1 MLSAWRSPQP
11 LGSDTHA
18 PYWYHGE
25 VMTALRAP
33 NAASAQIELEI
44 EGMTCASCVRRVEK
58 AVSALPQVAGASVNL
73 ATERAVL
80 TLAPGA
86 SAAVVRRA
94 AARAVTAA
102 GYAVR
107 EVPAPVEG
115 SRRLQLTISG
125 MTCASCVRR
134 VERALSSVD
143 GVSSASVN
151 LTTESAEVSVISPVE
166 PATLVAAV
174 GRAGYGAELISR
186 SRSASEEVEERRSR
200 RRAAIRARTRQ
211 LAVGAVLST
220 GVLILTYGFS
230 SARWSPDAQLA
241 LALPVWLWVG
251 AVFHRGALKTAR
263 HGSANMDTLVSLGSS
278 VAFVYSAVAVFAL
291 PHEPLYF
298 DVAALIVTLIAMGKL
313 LELIARRRAG
323 EAIEALAGL
332 QPGTA
337 HLLARGAS
345 ADRWPEASPVD
356 IPVGTLRVG
365 DVIQVRPGE
374 RIPTDGVVVQG
385 LGAVDESMLTGE
397 SLPVTK
403 HPGDDAVG
411 ATVNTMVP
419 LVIRVTKVGS
429 ETVLSQI
436 LALVERAQTE
446 KAPAQRLADRV
457 SGVFV
462 PTILLIALGTFTG
475 WALTGHGLV
484 AAMVPAVAVLVV
496 ACPCAMGLATP
507 VAIMV
512 GTGRG
517 AEMGLLIRGGEALE
531 RIRALRVVV
540 FDKTGTLTVGAPR
553 VVDVTGVGGADPR
566 RALLLAAAVEQASEH
581 PLARAVVEA
590 AAAEGRLPVAQDI
603 EAVPGSGVRGRV
615 EGAEVAVGSLRW
627 LAEIGVDVVDAEG
640 AIATAARRAWSMFGI
655 SIDGRLHAALAV
667 ADPLRPDSA
676 RGIESLRSL
685 GLHVVLATGDL
696 PETAGVIAAEVGITD
711 VRAQLRPADKA
722 ALIAELRAAFGP
734 VAMVGD
740 GINDAPALAM
750 ADVGIA
756 MASGTGIAM
765 AAADITLVHG
775 DIEAV
780 SLAIALS
787 QATLRNIR
795 QNLAWAFGYNLIL
808 VPLAVLAI
816 VPPVAAALA
825 MAFSS
830 VSVVLNALRLRRFAP
845 RTPAPTQIDAL
856 PGAAATA

>member
-1 MLSAWRSPQP
+1 
-11 LGSDTHA
+11 
-18 PYWYHGE
+18 
-25 VMTALRAP
+25 MTAPGAP
-33 NAASAQIELEI
+33 TAAPVQIELEI
-44 EGMTCASCVRRVEK
+44 EGMTCASCVRRVE
-58 AVSALPQVAGASVNL
+58 
-73 ATERAVL
+73 
-80 TLAPGA
+80 
-86 SAAVVRRA
+86 
-94 AARAVTAA
+94 
-102 GYAVR
+102 
-107 EVPAPVEG
+107 
-115 SRRLQLTISG
+115 
-125 MTCASCVRR
+125 
-134 VERALSSVD
+134 RALSSVG
-143 GVSSASVN
+143 GVSSASVS
-151 LTTESAEVSVISPVE
+151 LTTELAEVSMTTPVE
-166 PATLVAAV
+166 PAMLIAAV
-174 GRAGYGAELISR
+174 GRAGYGAELISG
-186 SRSASEEVEERRSR
+186 SRSPSEEVEGRRSR
-200 RRAAIRARTRQ
+200 RRAAIRTRTRQ
-211 LAVGAVLST
+211 LAIGAALST
-220 GVLILTYGFS
+220 GILILTYGFS
-230 SARWSPDAQLA
+230 SARWSPYAQLA

-332 QPGTA
+332 QPRTA

-374 RIPTDGVVVQG
+374 RIPTDGVVVEG

-411 ATVNTMVP
+411 ATVNTTVP

-446 KAPAQRLADRV
+446 KAPVQRLADRV

-462 PTILLIALGTFTG
+462 PTILLIALATFAG

-540 FDKTGTLTVGAPR
+540 FDKTGTLTVGAPQ
-553 VVDVTGVGGADPR
+553 VVDVTGVGGADSR

-581 PLARAVVEA
+581 PLARAVLEA
-590 AAAEGRLPVAQDI
+590 AEAEGRLPVAQDV

-615 EGAEVAVGSLRW
+615 EEAEVAVGSLRW
-627 LAEIGVDVVDAEG
+627 LAESGVGVADAEG
-640 AIATAARRAWSMFGI
+640 AVAAAARRAWSLFGV
-655 SIDGRLHAALAV
+655 SIDGRLQAVLAV

-676 RGIESLRSL
+676 RGIERLRSL

-696 PETAGVIAAEVGITD
+696 PETAGAIAAEVGITD
-711 VRAQLRPADKA
+711 VRAQLRPADKV
-722 ALIAELRAAFGP
+722 ALIGELRAAFGP

-756 MASGTGIAM
+756 MASGTGVAM

-787 QATLRNIR
+787 RATLRNIR

-845 RTPAPTQIDAL
+845 RTPAPAQIDAL

>member
-1 MLSAWRSPQP
+1 
-11 LGSDTHA
+11 
-18 PYWYHGE
+18 
-25 VMTALRAP
+25 MTAPGAP
-33 NAASAQIELEI
+33 TAAPVQIELEI
-44 EGMTCASCVRRVEK
+44 EGMTCASCVRRVE
-58 AVSALPQVAGASVNL
+58 
-73 ATERAVL
+73 
-80 TLAPGA
+80 
-86 SAAVVRRA
+86 
-94 AARAVTAA
+94 
-102 GYAVR
+102 
-107 EVPAPVEG
+107 
-115 SRRLQLTISG
+115 
-125 MTCASCVRR
+125 
-134 VERALSSVD
+134 RALSSVG
-143 GVSSASVN
+143 GVSSASVS
-151 LTTESAEVSVISPVE
+151 LTTELAEVSMTTPVE
-166 PATLVAAV
+166 PAMLIAAV
-174 GRAGYGAELISR
+174 GRAGYGAELISG
-186 SRSASEEVEERRSR
+186 SRSPSEEVEGRRSR
-200 RRAAIRARTRQ
+200 RRAAIRTRTRQ
-211 LAVGAVLST
+211 LAIGAALST
-220 GVLILTYGFS
+220 GILILTYGFS
-230 SARWSPDAQLA
+230 SARWSPYAQLA

-332 QPGTA
+332 QPRTA

-365 DVIQVRPGE
+365 DLIQVRPGE
-374 RIPTDGVVVQG
+374 RIPTDGVVVEG

-411 ATVNTMVP
+411 ATVNTTVP

-446 KAPAQRLADRV
+446 KAPVQRLADRV

-462 PTILLIALGTFTG
+462 PTILLIALATFAG

-540 FDKTGTLTVGAPR
+540 FDKTGTLTVGAPQ
-553 VVDVTGVGGADPR
+553 VVDVTGVGGADSR

-581 PLARAVVEA
+581 PLARAVLEA
-590 AAAEGRLPVAQDI
+590 AEAEGRLPVAQDV

-615 EGAEVAVGSLRW
+615 EEAEVAVGSLRW
-627 LAEIGVDVVDAEG
+627 LAESGVGVADAEG
-640 AIATAARRAWSMFGI
+640 AVAAAARRAWSLFGV
-655 SIDGRLHAALAV
+655 SIDGRLQAVLAV

-676 RGIESLRSL
+676 RGIERLRSL

-696 PETAGVIAAEVGITD
+696 PETAGAIAAEVGITD
-711 VRAQLRPADKA
+711 VRAQLRPADKV
-722 ALIAELRAAFGP
+722 ALIGELRAAFGP

-787 QATLRNIR
+787 RATLRNIR

-845 RTPAPTQIDAL
+845 RTPAPAQIDAL
-856 PGAAATA
+856 PEAAATA

>member
-1 MLSAWRSPQP
+1 
-11 LGSDTHA
+11 
-18 PYWYHGE
+18 
-25 VMTALRAP
+25 
-33 NAASAQIELEI
+33 
-44 EGMTCASCVRRVEK
+44 MTCASCVRRVEK

-80 TLAPGA
+80 TIAAGA
-86 SAAVVRRA
+86 STTAVRQA
-94 AARAVTAA
+94 AARAITAA

-115 SRRLQLTISG
+115 SRPLQLTISG

-151 LTTESAEVSVISPVE
+151 LTTESAEVSVTAPVE
-166 PATLVAAV
+166 LATLVAAV

-230 SARWSPDAQLA
+230 SARWSPYAQLA

-332 QPGTA
+332 QPRTA

-345 ADRWPEASPVD
+345 ADRWPEASSVD

-411 ATVNTMVP
+411 ATVNTTVP

-462 PTILLIALGTFTG
+462 PTILLIALATFTG

-566 RALLLAAAVEQASEH
+566 RALLL
-581 PLARAVVEA
+581 
-590 AAAEGRLPVAQDI
+590 
-603 EAVPGSGVRGRV
+603 
-615 EGAEVAVGSLRW
+615 
-627 LAEIGVDVVDAEG
+627 EIG
-640 AIATAARRAWSMFGI
+640 RASC
-655 SIDGRLHAALAV
+655 RERV
-667 ADPLRPDSA
+667 
-676 RGIESLRSL
+676 
-685 GLHVVLATGDL
+685 
-696 PETAGVIAAEVGITD
+696 
-711 VRAQLRPADKA
+711 
-722 ALIAELRAAFGP
+722 
-734 VAMVGD
+734 
-740 GINDAPALAM
+740 
-750 ADVGIA
+750 
-756 MASGTGIAM
+756 
-765 AAADITLVHG
+765 
-775 DIEAV
+775 
-780 SLAIALS
+780 
-787 QATLRNIR
+787 
-795 QNLAWAFGYNLIL
+795 
-808 VPLAVLAI
+808 
-816 VPPVAAALA
+816 
-825 MAFSS
+825 
-830 VSVVLNALRLRRFAP
+830 
-845 RTPAPTQIDAL
+845 
-856 PGAAATA
+856 

>member
-1 MLSAWRSPQP
+1 MAEMAIP
-11 LGSDTHA
+11 LRT
-18 PYWYHGE
+18 
-25 VMTALRAP
+25 L
-33 NAASAQIELEI
+33 AASVQIELEI
-44 EGMTCASCVRRVEK
+44 EGMTCASCVGRVER
-58 AVSALPQVAGASVNL
+58 AVSALPEVAGASVNL

-80 TLAPGA
+80 TLATGA
-86 SAAVVRRA
+86 SATAVRGA

-107 EVPAPVEG
+107 EVTEPAGG

-134 VERALSSVD
+134 VERALSSVE
-143 GVSSASVN
+143 GVDSASVN
-151 LTTESAEVSVISPVE
+151 LTTELAEVSVAAPID
-166 PATLVAAV
+166 AAQLIAAV
-174 GRAGYGAELISR
+174 GRAGYGAELTSEG
-186 SRSASEEVEERRSR
+186 RSASAEVEERRSR
-200 RRAAIRARTRQ
+200 WRATIRARLRQ
-211 LAVGAVLST
+211 FVIGAVLSS
-220 GVLILTYGFS
+220 GVVTLTYGFGA
-230 SARWSPDAQLA
+230 ARWSPFAQLA
-241 LALPVWLWVG
+241 LTLPVWLWVG
-251 AVFHRGALKTAR
+251 AAFHRGALRAAR

-278 VAFVYSAVAVFAL
+278 VAFVYSAVAVFAM
-291 PHEPLYF
+291 PHEPVYF
-298 DVAALIVTLIAMGKL
+298 DVAALIVTLITMGKL

-332 QPGTA
+332 QPRTA
-337 HLLARGAS
+337 HLLAREAS
-345 ADRWPEASPVD
+345 ADRWPEASAVD
-356 IPVGTLRVG
+356 VPVGTLRVG

-385 LGAVDESMLTGE
+385 RGAVDESMLTGE
-397 SLPVTK
+397 SLPVPK

-411 ATVNTMVP
+411 ATVNTTVP
-419 LVIRVTKVGS
+419 LVIRVAKVGS

-436 LALVERAQTE
+436 LALVERAQAE

-457 SGVFV
+457 SAVFV
-462 PTILLIALGTFTG
+462 PTILLIALATFAG
-475 WALTGHGLV
+475 WALTGHSLV

-507 VAIMV
+507 IAIMV

-540 FDKTGTLTVGAPR
+540 FDKTGTLTLGAPQ
-553 VVDVTGVGGADPR
+553 VVEVTGVGAADPR

-590 AAAEGRLPVAQDI
+590 AGAEAPLAGAREVQ
-603 EAVPGSGVRGRV
+603 AVPGSGVRGSV
-615 EGAEVAVGSLRW
+615 DGAEVAVGSLRW
-627 LAEIGVDVVDAEG
+627 LAETGVDVADAQG
-640 AIATAARRAWSMFGI
+640 AIATAARRAWSLFGV
-655 SIDGRLHAALAV
+655 SIDGRLHALLAV
-667 ADPLRPDSA
+667 ADLLRPDSA
-676 RGIESLRSL
+676 RGIERLRSL

-696 PETAGVIAAEVGITD
+696 PETAGAIAAELGISD
-711 VRAQLRPADKA
+711 VRAQLRPADKV
-722 ALIAELRAAFGP
+722 ALIGELRAAFGP
-734 VAMVGD
+734 VGMVGD
-740 GINDAPALAM
+740 GINDAPALAA

-756 MASGTGIAM
+756 MASGTGVAM

-775 DIEAV
+775 DIAAV

-787 QATLRNIR
+787 RATLRNIR

-816 VPPVAAALA
+816 VPPVGAALA

-830 VSVVLNALRLRRFAP
+830 VSVVLNALRLRRFAA
-845 RTPAPTQIDAL
+845 RTAAPAPIDPL
-856 PGAAATA
+856 PAAAATP

>member
-1 MLSAWRSPQP
+1 
-11 LGSDTHA
+11 
-18 PYWYHGE
+18 
-25 VMTALRAP
+25 MTAPGAP
-33 NAASAQIELEI
+33 TAAPVQIELEI
-44 EGMTCASCVRRVEK
+44 EGMTCASCVRRVE
-58 AVSALPQVAGASVNL
+58 
-73 ATERAVL
+73 
-80 TLAPGA
+80 
-86 SAAVVRRA
+86 
-94 AARAVTAA
+94 
-102 GYAVR
+102 
-107 EVPAPVEG
+107 
-115 SRRLQLTISG
+115 
-125 MTCASCVRR
+125 
-134 VERALSSVD
+134 RALSSVG
-143 GVSSASVN
+143 GVSSASVS
-151 LTTESAEVSVISPVE
+151 LTTELAEVSMTTPVE
-166 PATLVAAV
+166 PAMLIAAV
-174 GRAGYGAELISR
+174 GRAGYGAELISG
-186 SRSASEEVEERRSR
+186 SRSPSEEVEGRRSR
-200 RRAAIRARTRQ
+200 RRAAIRTRTRQ
-211 LAVGAVLST
+211 LAIGAALST
-220 GVLILTYGFS
+220 GILILTYGFS
-230 SARWSPDAQLA
+230 SARWSPYAQLA

-298 DVAALIVTLIAMGKL
+298 DVAALSVTLIAMGKL

-332 QPGTA
+332 QPRTA

-374 RIPTDGVVVQG
+374 RIPTDGVVVEG

-411 ATVNTMVP
+411 ATVNTTVP

-446 KAPAQRLADRV
+446 KAPVQRLADRV

-462 PTILLIALGTFTG
+462 PTILLIALATFAG

-540 FDKTGTLTVGAPR
+540 FDKTGTLTVGAPQ
-553 VVDVTGVGGADPR
+553 VVDVTGVGGADSR

-581 PLARAVVEA
+581 PLARAVLEA
-590 AAAEGRLPVAQDI
+590 AEAEGRLPVAQDV

-615 EGAEVAVGSLRW
+615 EEAEVAVGSLRW
-627 LAEIGVDVVDAEG
+627 LAESGVGVADAEG
-640 AIATAARRAWSMFGI
+640 AVAAAARRAWSLFGV
-655 SIDGRLHAALAV
+655 SIDGRLQAVLAV

-676 RGIESLRSL
+676 RGIERLRSL

-696 PETAGVIAAEVGITD
+696 PETAGAIAAEVGITD
-711 VRAQLRPADKA
+711 VRAQLRPADKV
-722 ALIAELRAAFGP
+722 ALIGELRAAFGP

-756 MASGTGIAM
+756 MASGTGVAM

-787 QATLRNIR
+787 RATLRNIR

-845 RTPAPTQIDAL
+845 RTPAPAQIDAL
-856 PGAAATA
+856 PEAAATA

>member
-1 MLSAWRSPQP
+1 
-11 LGSDTHA
+11 
-18 PYWYHGE
+18 
-25 VMTALRAP
+25 
-33 NAASAQIELEI
+33 
-44 EGMTCASCVRRVEK
+44 
-58 AVSALPQVAGASVNL
+58 
-73 ATERAVL
+73 
-80 TLAPGA
+80 
-86 SAAVVRRA
+86 
-94 AARAVTAA
+94 
-102 GYAVR
+102 
-107 EVPAPVEG
+107 
-115 SRRLQLTISG
+115 
-125 MTCASCVRR
+125 
-134 VERALSSVD
+134 
-143 GVSSASVN
+143 
-151 LTTESAEVSVISPVE
+151 
-166 PATLVAAV
+166 
-174 GRAGYGAELISR
+174 
-186 SRSASEEVEERRSR
+186 
-200 RRAAIRARTRQ
+200 
-211 LAVGAVLST
+211 
-220 GVLILTYGFS
+220 
-230 SARWSPDAQLA
+230 
-241 LALPVWLWVG
+241 
-251 AVFHRGALKTAR
+251 
-263 HGSANMDTLVSLGSS
+263 
-278 VAFVYSAVAVFAL
+278 
-291 PHEPLYF
+291 
-298 DVAALIVTLIAMGKL
+298 
-313 LELIARRRAG
+313 
-323 EAIEALAGL
+323 
-332 QPGTA
+332 
-337 HLLARGAS
+337 
-345 ADRWPEASPVD
+345 
-356 IPVGTLRVG
+356 
-365 DVIQVRPGE
+365 
-374 RIPTDGVVVQG
+374 
-385 LGAVDESMLTGE
+385 
-397 SLPVTK
+397 
-403 HPGDDAVG
+403 
-411 ATVNTMVP
+411 
-419 LVIRVTKVGS
+419 VIRVTKVGS

-462 PTILLIALGTFTG
+462 PTILLIALATFTG

-581 PLARAVVEA
+581 PLARAVVDA
-590 AAAEGRLPVAQDI
+590 AAAEGRLPVAQDV
-603 EAVPGSGVRGRV
+603 EAVPGSGVRGGV

-627 LAEIGVDVVDAEG
+627 LAESGVGVADAEG
-640 AIATAARRAWSMFGI
+640 AVATAARRAWSLFGV
-655 SIDGRLHAALAV
+655 SIDGRLHAVLAV
-667 ADPLRPDSA
+667 ADPLRPDST
-676 RGIESLRSL
+676 RGIARLRSL

-696 PETAGVIAAEVGITD
+696 PETAGAIAAEVGITD

-722 ALIAELRAAFGP
+722 ALIGELRAAFGP

-756 MASGTGIAM
+756 MASGTGVAM

-787 QATLRNIR
+787 RATLRNIR

-816 VPPVAAALA
+816 VPPVGAALA

-845 RTPAPTQIDAL
+845 RIPAPTQIDVP